1 MSYYAQ
7 CAEHGGTHLYHR
19 TCTFHPAPPGN
30 AGRSVKN
37 DSVHVFGT
45 VGAQR
50 IHLHALRSVGP
61 SEQLRAGGGVAWFV
75 PYRIVVVPR
84 TSSSGAGFLMVPRIS
99 SGGAGYLMVPRISS
113 SGADFLMVPRISSRG
128 AGFLMVPW
136 ISSSGAGFLM
146 APRRSFTPPPLEMQ
160 GAR

>member
-1 MSYYAQ
+1 M
-7 CAEHGGTHLYHR
+7 YHR
-19 TCTFHPAPPGN
+19 TCTFDHAPPGN
-30 AGRSVKN
+30 AGRSVKK

-50 IHLHALRSVGP
+50 IRIHALRSVGP

-99 SGGAGYLMVPRISS
+99 SSGAGYLMVPR
-113 SGADFLMVPRISSRG
+113 
-128 AGFLMVPW
+128 

-146 APRRSFTPPPLEMQ
+146 APRRSFTLPPLGMQ
-160 GAR
+160 GTARDPGNHENPRSLLEILGTIK